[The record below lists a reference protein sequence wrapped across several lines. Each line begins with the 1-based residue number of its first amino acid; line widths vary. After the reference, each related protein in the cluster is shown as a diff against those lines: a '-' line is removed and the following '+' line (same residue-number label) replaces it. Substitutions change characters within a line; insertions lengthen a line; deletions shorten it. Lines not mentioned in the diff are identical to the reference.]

1 MLDPAL
7 GHRQIVAYR
16 RIPECIV
23 SNVLVIIKSKLV
35 GFPRQAYVAAT
46 TAARRT
52 NSRLKV
58 AIEAKPSSTAQHN
71 MYYQTR

>member
-35 GFPRQAYVAAT
+35 GKLTSLPLPLLGGPIVD
-46 TAARRT
+46 
-52 NSRLKV
+52 
-58 AIEAKPSSTAQHN
+58 
-71 MYYQTR
+71 